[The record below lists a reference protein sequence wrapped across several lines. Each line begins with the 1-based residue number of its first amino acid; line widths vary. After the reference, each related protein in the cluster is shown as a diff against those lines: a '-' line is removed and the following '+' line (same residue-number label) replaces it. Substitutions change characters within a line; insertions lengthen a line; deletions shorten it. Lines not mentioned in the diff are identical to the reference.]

1 MHLCTSYCVCVRAR
15 VRACVCVCVCILLAS
30 QTNPLLEAF
39 GNATTVL
46 NNNSSRFG
54 KFLQLVFT
62 EDGRIMGAGLE
73 EYLVEK
79 SRVSCQAIDV
89 SVSCDFWRSL
99 LTCDMLI
106 EHVWVVIRVL
116 EKYQQS
122 ITASSDYSLVIYKM
136 WLTPDPQQLSTS
148 ENGLMCS
155 PLHPPQERNFHIFY
169 YLFAGLPKEDLKR
182 LNLKVCFMY
191 L

>member
-1 MHLCTSYCVCVRAR
+1 MQLYHMPCVCVCACVCTCVHVCVCMLHVCVCVRSA
-15 VRACVCVCVCILLAS
+15 VSLLTS

-89 SVSCDFWRSL
+89 SVNCDS
-99 LTCDMLI
+99 
-106 EHVWVVIRVL
+106 
-116 EKYQQS
+116 
-122 ITASSDYSLVIYKM
+122 
-136 WLTPDPQQLSTS
+136 
-148 ENGLMCS
+148 
-155 PLHPPQERNFHIFY
+155 
-169 YLFAGLPKEDLKR
+169 
-182 LNLKVCFMY
+182 
-191 L
+191 

>member
-1 MHLCTSYCVCVRAR
+1 M
-15 VRACVCVCVCILLAS
+15 CILLAL

-89 SVSCDFWRSL
+89 SVNCDSQVAEECCVTNNCPPLRMFS
-99 LTCDMLI
+99 
-106 EHVWVVIRVL
+106 
-116 EKYQQS
+116 
-122 ITASSDYSLVIYKM
+122 
-136 WLTPDPQQLSTS
+136 
-148 ENGLMCS
+148 CS

-169 YLFAGLPKEDLKR
+169 YLFAGLPKEDMTRLK
-182 LNLKVCFMY
+182 LKVCLCFCY
-191 L
+191 LVCLLVCLLMACGGCCACMLSVHHI

>member
-1 MHLCTSYCVCVRAR
+1 MIKLISPFSSCVCCSQL
-15 VRACVCVCVCILLAS
+15 CVAVSHVLPLSS

-89 SVSCDFWRSL
+89 STV
-99 LTCDMLI
+99 
-106 EHVWVVIRVL
+106 
-116 EKYQQS
+116 
-122 ITASSDYSLVIYKM
+122 SLVTCHCWHVRLSDRFIVIILMSLNDKV
-136 WLTPDPQQLSTS
+136 LTDRDVSSYTVL
-148 ENGLMCS
+148 
-155 PLHPPQERNFHIFY
+155 Y
-169 YLFAGLPKEDLKR
+169 
-182 LNLKVCFMY
+182 V
-191 L
+191 

>member
-1 MHLCTSYCVCVRAR
+1 MYMCVCALIHMCMHVYMYM
-15 VRACVCVCVCILLAS
+15 CVCINTHVHVCIYVCTCVCLCMRILLAS

-79 SRVSCQAIDV
+79 SRVSCQSIDV
-89 SVSCDFWRSL
+89 SVNC
-99 LTCDMLI
+99 
-106 EHVWVVIRVL
+106 
-116 EKYQQS
+116 
-122 ITASSDYSLVIYKM
+122 
-136 WLTPDPQQLSTS
+136 
-148 ENGLMCS
+148 N
-155 PLHPPQERNFHIFY
+155 
-169 YLFAGLPKEDLKR
+169 
-182 LNLKVCFMY
+182 
-191 L
+191 